1 MESPD
6 WGKMCFNAAKTFTTG
21 WYSDHHSDV
30 SPKESPYNG
39 NLVDVNSANQGKIN
53 NQDDVVVRV
62 RTPNDFD
69 NLYFMLHRLEGITGD
84 MFPGTTP
91 TNYIQK
97 HANKVNIVS
106 QFYSKGTSSVAVAQL
121 ASGEEYIKTNWAKSG
136 KDLHIKVCSI
146 SDSGAKVITYLEG
159 HTFTS
164 CDDGPTRLPPTSSPT
179 KSPTPAKVTSNPTK
193 APTPSSPHGG
203 CADSTLK
210 MFIRG
215 GAKKSCSW
223 VATNNTQL
231 RCEIPGVASHCPVTC
246 GTCILCTDS
255 AKRFQ
260 LKTASK
266 DIKSC
271 SWVRNA
277 KTKFRCTM
285 EGVASAC
292 RETCGTCTSK

>member
-21 WYSDHHSDV
+21 WYSDHHGDV
-30 SPKESPYNG
+30 SPEEVPYNG
-39 NLVDVNSANQGKIN
+39 NLVDVNSATKGKITN
-53 NQDDVVVRV
+53 RDDVVVRV
-62 RTPNDFD
+62 QTPNNFD
-69 NLYFMLHRLEGITGD
+69 NLYFMLHRLEGITSE
-84 MFPGTTP
+84 MFPGTNP

-106 QFYSKGTSSVAVAQL
+106 QFYSRGTSSEAVAQL
-121 ASGEEYIKTNWAKSG
+121 ASGEEYVKSNWAQSG
-136 KDLHIKVCSI
+136 KNLHIKVCSI
-146 SDSGAKVITYLEG
+146 SDSGARVITYLEG
-159 HTFTS
+159 QTFTS
-164 CDDGPTRLPPTSSPT
+164 CDNDGNQNPSPT
-179 KSPTPAKVTSNPTK
+179 KAPTRITSTPTK
-193 APTPSSPHGG
+193 APTPSSPHGS

-215 GAKKSCSW
+215 GAKKSCAW
-223 VATNNTQL
+223 VAANQTQL

-246 GTCILCTDS
+246 GTCILCVDS

-266 DIKSC
+266 EVKSC
-271 SWVRNA
+271 SWVRNN

-292 RETCGTCTSK
+292 RATCGTCNSN